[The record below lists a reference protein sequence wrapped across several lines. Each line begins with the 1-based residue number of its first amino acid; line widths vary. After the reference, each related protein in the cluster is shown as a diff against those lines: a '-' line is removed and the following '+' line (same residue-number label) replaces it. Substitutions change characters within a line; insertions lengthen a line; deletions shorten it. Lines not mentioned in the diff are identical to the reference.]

1 MGMAELFVPIAAMAM
16 IAVVIG
22 LITRLIATAMHH
34 KTLRQ
39 AMKDDPSS
47 VPMLAERL
55 EARLP
60 WADGLLGWIFVAFA
74 VALVLLGLTEPD
86 GEDRSETLRAAIVPA
101 IIGLFVL
108 AYVRFARRGTP
119 AA

>member
-1 MGMAELFVPIAAMAM
+1 MGMVELFVPVAGMAM
-16 IAVVIG
+16 IAVIIG
-22 LITRLIATAMHH
+22 LITRLIATGMHH

-39 AMKDDPSS
+39 AMRDDPGS
-47 VPMLAERL
+47 VPLLADRL
-55 EARLP
+55 EERLP

-86 GEDRSETLRAAIVPA
+86 GEDRAETLRAAIVPA
-101 IIGLFVL
+101 IIGAFVL
-108 AYVRFARRGTP
+108 AYVRFARPKTP